1 MAHRWHG
8 LGMASL
14 GITYFAF
21 YIPYS
26 GLANTLARGLLPG
39 IGKPASG
46 LELLPAAALG
56 TVAGMVL
63 VLALSGWWRHA
74 RLPAVD
80 RGILL
85 ASFFHALIIGA
96 TTLSYTFDGISILFV
111 LLLMRGGILILSPLV
126 DSLRRRDVQR
136 SSWVAL
142 GLSLAAVTLALA
154 DVDHYSL
161 SVGAALSLS
170 IYFAGYLGRFQIM
183 ERVAKSQGFE
193 ANRQYY
199 LGEQM
204 LSSPVLLAGLGAA
217 ALLAPGGGGESLRR
231 GFTTFLGSEAAPPA
245 FLIGVLYA
253 GLSAFGS
260 LIYLDRREYTYCV
273 PVNRGASLL
282 SGVVASYA
290 LTLLF
295 GLQPP
300 TFLQL
305 TGAGLVLIALA
316 VLAAGGSRRLFLFV
330 CSGNTC
336 RSPMA
341 EAIARAELAARF
353 GARVPVRVLS
363 AGLAVR
369 PGEPMTSAAAVALR
383 EIGAPPGRHRAR
395 PLTPDLVE
403 RAEAVFCM
411 TAEQREAVLRLVPEA
426 AGKVWCL
433 DPGGDIPDP
442 LGSASEIYGEYAV
455 RLRGLIRR
463 RFDEML
469 AGA

>member
-1 MAHRWHG
+1 MVHRWHG

-14 GITYFAF
+14 GVAYFAF
-21 YIPYS
+21 YVPYS
-26 GLANTLARGLLPG
+26 ALASSLARGLLPG
-39 IGKPASG
+39 VGRPASG
-46 LELLPAAALG
+46 LELLPTVALG
-56 TVAGMVL
+56 TVAGMAL
-63 VLALSGWWRHA
+63 FLALSGWWRHA
-74 RLPAVD
+74 RLPALN
-80 RGILL
+80 REILL

-96 TTLSYTFDGISILFV
+96 TTLNYTFEGVSILFV

-126 DSLRRRDVQR
+126 DSLRRRDLQR

-154 DVDHYSL
+154 DVDDYSL
-161 SVGAALSLS
+161 SLGAALSLS
-170 IYFAGYLGRFQIM
+170 TYFAGYVGRFQIM
-183 ERVAKSQGFE
+183 ERAAKSQGVE
-193 ANRQYY
+193 ENRRYF
-199 LGEQM
+199 LAEQM
-204 LSSPVLLAGLGAA
+204 LSSPLMLAGLGAA

-231 GFTTFLGSEAAPPA
+231 GFTAFPGSEAALPA

-260 LIYLDRREYTYCV
+260 LIYVDRREYTFCV
-273 PVNRGASLL
+273 PVNRGASLM
-282 SGVVASYA
+282 SGVVASYG

-295 GLQPP
+295 GLRPP

-316 VLAAGGSRRLFLFV
+316 VLATGGSRRLFLFV

-341 EAIARAELAARF
+341 EAIGRAELTARF
-353 GARVPVRVLS
+353 GARVPVRLLS

-369 PGEPMTSAAAVALR
+369 PGAPMTLAAEVALR
-383 EIGAPPGRHRAR
+383 EIGAPPGHHQAR

-426 AGKVWCL
+426 AGKVQRL
-433 DPGGDIPDP
+433 DPDGDIPDP
-442 LGSASEIYGEYAV
+442 IGSRLDVYLGFAE
-455 RLRGLIRR
+455 RLRGLVRR
-463 RFDEML
+463 RFDERL
-469 AGA
+469 AEA